1 MDADERVYAHD
12 GSVVYLLF
20 SLCGLLSFFL
30 FGYAFGKHIDIL
42 DAIMVPFAVG
52 VCRSTLL
59 LSLCENVKVTTSSSM
74 VTVKTESRE
83 RCVSISEIQSVRTN
97 GDLFLHNGGIIE
109 LEIGLHPFCRAFVR
123 DMRSRINR
131 ETG

>member
-20 SLCGLLSFFL
+20 SLCGLLSFFV
-30 FGYAFGKHIDIL
+30 FGYAFGEHIGIL

-52 VCRSTLL
+52 VCRSVLL
-59 LSLCENVKVTTSSSM
+59 ISLCENVKVTTSSSM

-83 RCVSISEIQSVRTN
+83 RCVSIAEIQSVRTN
-97 GDLFLHNGGIIE
+97 GDLFLHNGGLIE
-109 LEIGLHPFCRAFVR
+109 IGIGLHPFCRAVVR
-123 DMRSRINR
+123 DIRSRISQS
-131 ETG
+131 TD

>member
-1 MDADERVYAHD
+1 MDTDERVYTHD

-20 SLCGLLSFFL
+20 GLCGGFSFFV
-30 FGYAFGKHIDIL
+30 FGYVFGADIGL
-42 DAIMVPFAVG
+42 TDAIMVPLAVG
-52 VCRSTLL
+52 VCRSVLL
-59 LSLCENVKVTTSSSM
+59 LFLCENVKVTTSSSM

-83 RCVSISEIQSVRTN
+83 KCVSIAEIQSVRTN

-109 LEIGLHPFCRAFVR
+109 LGIGLHPFCRAFVR